1 MTPITGVA
9 APYVMQRR
17 RPPVA
22 VFQLSESPDER
33 WIKKF
38 KERAILSHLDP
49 FNFNFSGD
57 ELSVALITPME
68 LSELEAAVDRIMRG
82 ANIDTGRA

>member
-1 MTPITGVA
+1 VKPITGVA
-9 APYVMQRR
+9 ASHIMQRR

-22 VFQLSESPDER
+22 GFQLSKTPDER

-38 KERAILSHLDP
+38 RERAILSHFDP
-49 FNFNFSGD
+49 SNFNFSGD
-57 ELSVALITPME
+57 ELAVTLVTPAV
-68 LSELEAAVDRIMRG
+68 LSDSKATVDRITTG